1 MTLLPH
7 SAMHCNV
14 QQMDCLE
21 IAKKKMSCT
30 CKWLLTTIALALDL
44 EEILSSK
51 PDGSQ
56 K

>member
-21 IAKKKMSCT
+21 IAKKKNVLYVQVIINNYCVG
-30 CKWLLTTIALALDL
+30 
-44 EEILSSK
+44 
-51 PDGSQ
+51 PGSRRDPKQ
-56 K
+56 QT